1 MARKIETISLDE
13 VLCYDETVGGVTTT
27 VRYLPLRKDADGVV
41 LLRDEVLD
49 GGRINATN
57 DATYIGSEMDTWL
70 NDADAGYLSRFDA
83 KMRAAII
90 PTTIK
95 VKPPDADA
103 VQEIARNVYLLSES
117 EVGSGSV
124 AEGDSML
131 DALKAHK
138 STTDANKAR
147 IATNSA
153 GFASI
158 WWLRS
163 AGSASQV
170 RFVNSNGDVYSY
182 GASNS
187 YCPRPAFKVANATMV
202 SDGAEDTI
210 YILPDA
216 GRLYREMQ
224 FTAYC
229 GQTDKRPKKARVQV
243 DITNATTYDMYVSN
257 NAKDANPTWVACAP
271 DQVVVLGNT
280 AKETDKWEIGVKVY
294 AQSGGR
300 ATCSEPV
307 VIVETEV

>member
-49 GGRINATN
+49 GRRINATN

-70 NDADAGYLSRFDA
+70 NDAAAGYLSRFDA

-90 PTTIK
+90 PTAIK

-103 VQEIARNVYLLSES
+103 VQEIARSVYLLSES
-117 EVGSGSV
+117 EVGSGTV

-138 STTDANKAR
+138 GVTDANKAR
-147 IATNSA
+147 IALNSA
-153 GFASI
+153 GSASY

-163 AGSASQV
+163 AGSASQARCV
-170 RFVNSNGDVYSY
+170 GFNGNVNS
-182 GASNS
+182 SNAANS
-187 YCPRPAFKVANATMV
+187 NCPRPAFKVANATMV
-202 SDGAEDTI
+202 SDGTEDTI

-280 AKETDKWEIGVKVY
+280 TKETDKWEIGVKVY

>member
-49 GGRINATN
+49 GRRINATN

-70 NDADAGYLSRFDA
+70 NDAAAGYLSRFDA

-90 PTTIK
+90 PTAIK

-103 VQEIARNVYLLSES
+103 VQEIARSVYLLSES
-117 EVGSGSV
+117 EVGSGTV

-138 STTDANKAR
+138 GVTDANKAR
-147 IATNSA
+147 IALNSA
-153 GFASI
+153 GSASY

-163 AGSASQV
+163 AGSASQTRYV
-170 RFVNSNGDVYSY
+170 VSGGNVNSS
-182 GASNS
+182 GASGS
-187 YCPRPAFKVANATMV
+187 GCPRPAFKVANATMV
-202 SDGAEDTI
+202 SDGTEDTI

-229 GQTDKRPKKARVQV
+229 GQTDKRPKKRACRSISPTQRRMTCTCQTMPKTPTRLGWRARR
-243 DITNATTYDMYVSN
+243 IKSWCLATPRKKRTSGRSASKYTRSPAGARRAVSR
-257 NAKDANPTWVACAP
+257 W
-271 DQVVVLGNT
+271 
-280 AKETDKWEIGVKVY
+280 
-294 AQSGGR
+294 
-300 ATCSEPV
+300 
-307 VIVETEV
+307 

>member
-13 VLCYDETVGGVTTT
+13 VLYYDETIGGVKTT

-41 LLRDEVLD
+41 LLRDTVLD
-49 GGRINATN
+49 GRRINATN

-70 NDADAGYLSRFDA
+70 NDAGAGYLSCFDA

-103 VQEIARNVYLLSES
+103 VQEIARSVYLLSES
-117 EVGSGSV
+117 EVGSGTA

-138 STTDANKAR
+138 GVTDDNKAR
-147 IATNSA
+147 IALNSA
-153 GFASI
+153 GSASF

-163 AGSASQV
+163 AGSASQM
-170 RFVNSNGDVYSY
+170 RCVNSSGGVGSGN
-182 GASNS
+182 APNNF
-187 YCPRPAFKVANATMV
+187 CPRPAFKVANATMV
-202 SDGAEDTI
+202 SDGTEDTI

-280 AKETDKWEIGVKVY
+280 TKETDKWEIGVKVY

>member
-49 GGRINATN
+49 GRRINATN

-70 NDADAGYLSRFDA
+70 NDAAAGYLSRFDA

-90 PTTIK
+90 PTAIK

-103 VQEIARNVYLLSES
+103 VQEIARSVYLLSES
-117 EVGSGSV
+117 EVGSGTV

-138 STTDANKAR
+138 GVTDANKAR
-147 IATNSA
+147 IALNSA
-153 GFASI
+153 GSASY

-163 AGSASQV
+163 ASSASQA
-170 RFVNSNGDVYSY
+170 RFVSFYGNVYS
-182 GASNS
+182 SNVS
-187 YCPRPAFKVANATMV
+187 SSCCPRPAFKVANATMV
-202 SDGAEDTI
+202 SDGTEDTI

-280 AKETDKWEIGVKVY
+280 TKETDKWEIGVKVY

>member
-13 VLCYDETVGGVTTT
+13 VLYYDETIGGVKTT

-41 LLRDEVLD
+41 LLRDTVLD
-49 GGRINATN
+49 GRRINAAN
-57 DATYIGSEMDTWL
+57 DATYIGSEMDQWL
-70 NDADAGYLSRFDA
+70 NDAAAGYLSYFDD

-95 VKPPDADA
+95 VKPPDADTA
-103 VQEIARNVYLLSES
+103 QEIARSVYLLSES
-117 EVGSGSV
+117 EVGSGAA

-138 STTDANKAR
+138 GVTDADKAR
-147 IATNSA
+147 IALNSA
-153 GFASI
+153 GTASG

-163 AGSASQV
+163 AGSASQM
-170 RFVNSNGDVYSY
+170 RFVYSNGYVGSFN
-182 GASNS
+182 ASGS
-187 YCPRPAFKVANATMV
+187 GCPRLAFKVANATMV
-202 SDGAEDTI
+202 SDGTEDTI
-210 YILPDA
+210 YILPGA

-271 DQVVVLGNT
+271 DQVVALGNT

>member
-49 GGRINATN
+49 GRRINATN

-70 NDADAGYLSRFDA
+70 NDAAAGYLSRFDA

-90 PTTIK
+90 PTAIK

-103 VQEIARNVYLLSES
+103 VQEIARSVYLLSES
-117 EVGSGSV
+117 EVGSGTV

-138 STTDANKAR
+138 GVTDANKAR
-147 IATNSA
+147 IALNSA
-153 GFASI
+153 GSASY

-163 AGSASQV
+163 AGSASQTRCV
-170 RFVNSNGDVYSY
+170 GSNGSVFSGY
-182 GASNS
+182 ASGS

-202 SDGAEDTI
+202 SDGTEDTI

-280 AKETDKWEIGVKVY
+280 TKETDKWEIGVKVY

>member
-49 GGRINATN
+49 GRRINAAN

-70 NDADAGYLSRFDA
+70 NDAAAGYLSRFDA

-103 VQEIARNVYLLSES
+103 VQEIARSVYLLSES
-117 EVGSGSV
+117 EVGSGTV

-138 STTDANKAR
+138 GVTDANKAR
-147 IATNSA
+147 IALNSA
-153 GFASI
+153 GTAGY

-163 AGSASQV
+163 AGSASQM
-170 RFVNSNGDVYSY
+170 RYVNSIGFVGSGN
-182 GASNS
+182 ASS
-187 YCPRPAFKVANATMV
+187 SICPRPAFKVANATMV
-202 SDGAEDTI
+202 SDGTEDTI

-271 DQVVVLGNT
+271 DQVVTLGNT

>member
-1 MARKIETISLDE
+1 
-13 VLCYDETVGGVTTT
+13 
-27 VRYLPLRKDADGVV
+27 
-41 LLRDEVLD
+41 
-49 GGRINATN
+49 
-57 DATYIGSEMDTWL
+57 
-70 NDADAGYLSRFDA
+70 
-83 KMRAAII
+83 
-90 PTTIK
+90 
-95 VKPPDADA
+95 
-103 VQEIARNVYLLSES
+103 
-117 EVGSGSV
+117 
-124 AEGDSML
+124 ML

-138 STTDANKAR
+138 GVTDANKAR
-147 IATNSA
+147 IALNSA
-153 GFASI
+153 GTASN
-158 WWLRS
+158 WWLRA
-163 AGSASQV
+163 AGSASQMRCV
-170 RFVNSNGDVYSY
+170 HSY
-182 GASNS
+182 GYVDSYNAASS

-202 SDGAEDTI
+202 SDGTEDTI

-271 DQVVVLGNT
+271 DQVVTLGNT

>member
-49 GGRINATN
+49 GRRINATN

-70 NDADAGYLSRFDA
+70 NDAAAGYLSRFDA

-103 VQEIARNVYLLSES
+103 VQEIARSVYLLSES
-117 EVGSGSV
+117 EVGSGTV
-124 AEGDSML
+124 AEGDSLL

-138 STTDANKAR
+138 GVTDANKAR
-147 IATNSA
+147 IALNSA
-153 GFASI
+153 GSASG

-163 AGSASQV
+163 AGSASQARCV
-170 RFVNSNGDVYSY
+170 GSNGVVYSSS
-182 GASNS
+182 ASYS
-187 YCPRPAFKVANATMV
+187 SCPRPAFKVANATMV
-202 SDGAEDTI
+202 SDGTEDTI

-243 DITNATTYDMYVSN
+243 GITNATTYDMYVSN

-280 AKETDKWEIGVKVY
+280 TKETDKWEIGVKVY

>member
-49 GGRINATN
+49 GRRINATN

-70 NDADAGYLSRFDA
+70 NDAAAGYLSRFDA

-90 PTTIK
+90 PTAIK

-103 VQEIARNVYLLSES
+103 VQEIARSVYLLSES
-117 EVGSGSV
+117 EVGSGTV

-138 STTDANKAR
+138 GVTDANKAR
-147 IATNSA
+147 IALNSA
-153 GFASI
+153 GSASY

-163 AGSASQV
+163 AGSASQTRYV
-170 RFVNSNGDVYSY
+170 GSGGSVNSSS
-182 GASNS
+182 ASLS

-202 SDGAEDTI
+202 SDGTEDTI

-280 AKETDKWEIGVKVY
+280 TKETDKWEIGVKVY

>member
-13 VLCYDETVGGVTTT
+13 VLYYDETIGGVKTT

-41 LLRDEVLD
+41 LLRDTVLD
-49 GGRINATN
+49 GRRINVTN
-57 DATYIGSEMDTWL
+57 DATYIGSEMDQWL
-70 NDADAGYLSRFDA
+70 NDVTAGYLSYFDD

-95 VKPPDADA
+95 AKPPDTDT
-103 VQEIARNVYLLSES
+103 VQEIARSVYLLSES
-117 EVGSGSV
+117 EVGSGTV

-138 STTDANKAR
+138 GVTDANKAQ
-147 IATNSA
+147 IALNSA
-153 GFASI
+153 GSASI

-163 AGSASQV
+163 AGSASQMRYV
-170 RFVNSNGDVYSY
+170 GSSGYVYS
-182 GASNS
+182 GNASS
-187 YCPRPAFKVANATMV
+187 YNCPRPAFKVANATMV
-202 SDGAEDTI
+202 SDGTEGTI

-229 GQTDKRPKKARVQV
+229 GQTDNRPKKARVQV

-280 AKETDKWEIGVKVY
+280 TKETDKWEIGVKVY
-294 AQSGGR
+294 VQSGGR

>member
-49 GGRINATN
+49 GRRINAAN
-57 DATYIGSEMDTWL
+57 DAAYIGSEMDTWL
-70 NDADAGYLSRFDA
+70 NDAAAGYLSRFDA

-103 VQEIARNVYLLSES
+103 VQEIARSVYLLSES
-117 EVGSGSV
+117 EVSSGSA

-153 GFASI
+153 GSASG

-163 AGSASQV
+163 AGSASQM
-170 RFVNSNGDVYSY
+170 RYVYSSGNVFSTAPPTAAARAPLLRWQTPQWCPTARRTQSIFCQTLGGCTGRCNLRRTVARRTSGQKKRACRSISPTQRRMTCTCQTMPKTPTRLGWRARRIKSWCLATPRKKRTSGRSASKY
-182 GASNS
+182 TRSPEGA
-187 YCPRPAFKVANATMV
+187 R
-202 SDGAEDTI
+202 
-210 YILPDA
+210 
-216 GRLYREMQ
+216 
-224 FTAYC
+224 
-229 GQTDKRPKKARVQV
+229 
-243 DITNATTYDMYVSN
+243 
-257 NAKDANPTWVACAP
+257 
-271 DQVVVLGNT
+271 
-280 AKETDKWEIGVKVY
+280 
-294 AQSGGR
+294 R
-300 ATCSEPV
+300 AASR
-307 VIVETEV
+307 

>member
-49 GGRINATN
+49 GRRINATN

-70 NDADAGYLSRFDA
+70 NDAAAGYLSRFDA

-95 VKPPDADA
+95 VKPPDTDT
-103 VQEIARNVYLLSES
+103 VQEIARSVYLLSES
-117 EVGSGSV
+117 EVGSGTV
-124 AEGDSML
+124 AEGNSML

-147 IATNSA
+147 VATNSA
-153 GFASI
+153 GAASN

-163 AGSASQV
+163 VGSASQL
-170 RFVNSNGDVYSY
+170 RFVNSGGYVYSY
-182 GASNS
+182 DAACS

-202 SDGAEDTI
+202 SDGTEDTI

-271 DQVVVLGNT
+271 GQVVVLGNAT
-280 AKETDKWEIGVKVY
+280 KETDKWEIGVKVY

>member
-49 GGRINATN
+49 GRRINATN

-70 NDADAGYLSRFDA
+70 NDAAAGYLSRFDA

-90 PTTIK
+90 PTAIK

-103 VQEIARNVYLLSES
+103 VQEIARSVYLLSES
-117 EVGSGSV
+117 EVGSGTV

-138 STTDANKAR
+138 GVTDANKAR
-147 IATNSA
+147 IALNSA
-153 GFASI
+153 GSASY
-158 WWLRS
+158 WWLGS
-163 AGSASQV
+163 AGSASQSRGV
-170 RFVNSNGDVYSY
+170 GSSGNVYSS

-187 YCPRPAFKVANATMV
+187 NCPRPAFKVANATMV
-202 SDGAEDTI
+202 SDGTEDTI

-280 AKETDKWEIGVKVY
+280 TKETDKWEIGVKVY

>member
-1 MARKIETISLDE
+1 MLY
-13 VLCYDETVGGVTTT
+13 YDETIGGVKTT

-41 LLRDEVLD
+41 LLRDTVLD
-49 GGRINATN
+49 GRRINATN
-57 DATYIGSEMDTWL
+57 DATYIGSEMDRWL
-70 NDADAGYLSRFDA
+70 NGVAAGYLSYFDD

-95 VKPPDADA
+95 VKPPDTDT
-103 VQEIARNVYLLSES
+103 VQEIARSVYLLSES
-117 EVGSGSV
+117 EVGSGTV

-138 STTDANKAR
+138 GVTDANKAR
-147 IATNSA
+147 IALNSA
-153 GFASI
+153 GTASD

-163 AGSASQV
+163 AGSASQMRYV
-170 RFVNSNGDVYSY
+170 GSDGGVSSY
-182 GASNS
+182 GASS
-187 YCPRPAFKVANATMV
+187 SRCPRPAFKVANATMV
-202 SDGAEDTI
+202 SDGTEDSI
-210 YILPDA
+210 YILPDS

-257 NAKDANPTWVACAP
+257 NAKDANPTWVACVP
-271 DQVVVLGNT
+271 DQVVALGNAT
-280 AKETDKWEIGVKVY
+280 KETDKWEIGVKVY

>member
-49 GGRINATN
+49 GRRINAAN

-103 VQEIARNVYLLSES
+103 VQEIARSVYLLSES
-117 EVGSGSV
+117 EVGSGSA

-153 GFASI
+153 GSASY

-170 RFVNSNGDVYSY
+170 RSVYSSGNVY
-182 GASNS
+182 SGSASGS

-210 YILPDA
+210 YILPDS

-229 GQTDKRPKKARVQV
+229 GQTDKRPKKARVQIE
-243 DITNATTYDMYVSN
+243 ITNAVAYDMYVSN
-257 NAKDANPTWVACAP
+257 NAKDANPTWVECAP
-271 DQVVVLGNT
+271 DQVVTLGNT

-300 ATCSEPV
+300 ATCGEPV